1 MKTLAFFLLIIG
13 IVFIVMGY
21 MDIFLKSKYAKKE
34 IEYRFIP
41 RSVYD
46 QIETEVDISDKYADL
61 FNKKDVLFR
70 QGSIYPSNLI

>member
-1 MKTLAFFLLIIG
+1 MKSLAFFLLIVG
-13 IVFIVMGY
+13 IVFMVMGY

-46 QIETEVDISDKYADL
+46 QIETELDISNKYADL
-61 FNKKDVLFR
+61 FDKKDVLFD